1 MTLIQGGSS
10 AISLRRDERDAEK
23 YATECF
29 PKIYD
34 MLERFLVAPIS
45 MKRGSIDE
53 TITKKFF
60 MNVVA

>member
-1 MTLIQGGSS
+1 
-10 AISLRRDERDAEK
+10 
-23 YATECF
+23 
-29 PKIYD
+29 